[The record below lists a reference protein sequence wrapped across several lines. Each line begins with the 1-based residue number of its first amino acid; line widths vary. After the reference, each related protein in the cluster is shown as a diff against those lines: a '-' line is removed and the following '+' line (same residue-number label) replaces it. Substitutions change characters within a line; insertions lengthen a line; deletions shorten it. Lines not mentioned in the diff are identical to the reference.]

1 MIVGRRNKET
11 ADIIR
16 HTIDFTDWLDS
27 GETID
32 TVIDNDIAVGT
43 TGWSSS
49 PFPQPAPYDPSPM
62 AIRSTTVVGS
72 SKQVQVFL
80 TSGTPGNV
88 YTMTLKVL
96 GTSGREKVVELE
108 IQVTGIPPTAPVVA
122 QPGVDVDALSITG
135 GTMEGPLYAFEDPL
149 TDMEVSTK
157 RYTDNLFLT
166 TERDLGDEATAR
178 IAEDDVLLAD
188 INAETTRAEAAE
200 ATLTTNLATEVA
212 RAEAAEGVLT
222 TNLAAEVTRAEAAEA
237 TLTTN
242 LAAEVT
248 RAEAA
253 EAALSSSITSAG
265 TDLTAEIARAEAA
278 EATLQTNINTEAS
291 TRASADTTLTN
302 NLNAEIARA
311 EAAEAALSALIGATA
326 LQTGTASADGTGH
339 TRVNFGTP
347 YGSTP
352 VVCVTPLGGGF
363 FVFCFNIIA
372 DTTGFDIWCSGALG
386 GLPVPEAMTFNWIA
400 AGT

>member
-32 TVIDNDIAVGT
+32 TVIDNSISVGT
-43 TGWSSS
+43 SGWSSS
-49 PFPQPAPYDPSPM
+49 PFPQLSPYDPSPM

-72 SKQVQVFL
+72 NKEVQVFL

-88 YTMTLKVL
+88 YTMQLKVL

-108 IQVTGIPPTAPVVA
+108 IQVLGVPPTAPVVA
-122 QPGVDVDALSITG
+122 QPGVDVDALSVTG
-135 GTMEGPLYAFEDPL
+135 GTMTGPLYLAEDPL
-149 TDMEVSTK
+149 TDMEAADK
-157 RYTDNLFLT
+157 RYVDNLFLT
-166 TERDLGDEATAR
+166 TERDLASEAAAR
-178 IAEDDVLLAD
+178 IAEDNVLQAA
-188 INAETTRAEAAE
+188 IAAETS
-200 ATLTTNLATEVA
+200 
-212 RAEAAEGVLT
+212 
-222 TNLAAEVTRAEAAEA
+222 RAEAAEA

-253 EAALSSSITSAG
+253 ESTLTTNLAAEVT
-265 TDLTAEIARAEAA
+265 RAEAA
-278 EATLQTNINTEAS
+278 EATLTSSVSSNSSAISTEAAARAAADTTLQNNINAEAA
-291 TRASADTTLTN
+291 TRAAADTTLTN

-311 EAAEAALSALIGATA
+311 EAAEAALSAAIGSLVIQSGNSAT
-326 LQTGTASADGTGH
+326 DGTGH

-347 YGSTP
+347 YGATP
-352 VVCVTPLGGGF
+352 TVVVTPLGAGF

-372 DTTGFDIWCSGALG
+372 DTTGFDIWTSGALG
-386 GLPVPEAMTFNWIA
+386 GLPVPEVMSFNWISVA
-400 AGT
+400 